1 MQAKGSPMALKSM
14 ENFTRSQ
21 KQGYHRPHN
30 DLQNLNKESRSNQC
44 LDFNSTAKPKHNRVL
59 EINVQHRMT
68 CMKTTAKGNKADGC
82 TILGIIISNILVKK
96 VTQVQAEMLSKISVN
111 VMIIFYSNIWRRISS
126 IFVTFPKYRHC
137 RYHKGA
143 VSLKLSLLSA
153 HVGLSLLYSVCSVSM
168 YHASFCFSTLHS
180 ERICRNNNRMETC
193 VKVKTSKLQKT
204 GI

>member
-1 MQAKGSPMALKSM
+1 MQAKGSLMALKSM

-68 CMKTTAKGNKADGC
+68 CMKTTAKGNKADGG

-126 IFVTFPKYRHC
+126 FL
-137 RYHKGA
+137 RYVSEVSTLQVPQRSCFFEA
-143 VSLKLSLLSA
+143 VSAFGSRWPVTALF
-153 HVGLSLLYSVCSVSM
+153 HV
-168 YHASFCFSTLHS
+168 
-180 ERICRNNNRMETC
+180 
-193 VKVKTSKLQKT
+193 
-204 GI
+204 